1 MSYLMYELQLEAVIQ
16 RCPVKKMFLEI
27 SQDSQENTCAGLCKI
42 FMNTYY
48 EEHLQTTASKTCSN
62 FIRTALFR

>member
-1 MSYLMYELQLEAVIQ
+1 MYELQLEAVIQ

-27 SQDSQENTCAGLCKI
+27 SQDSQENTCAGICKI
-42 FMNTYY
+42 FKNTYY
-48 EEHLQTTASKTCSN
+48 EEYLQTTASKTCSN